1 MSKIWSTLAFC
12 RKLKAEYKVEFIG
25 IFIIVAEMNDKNIL
39 KGEVK
44 KMGKNLFFKGI
55 FYGALAG
62 GALSLLDK
70 KTRQDMKVN
79 VKKAYE
85 QVSYLVRHPQEITE
99 NVKETA
105 EKIRNTIEQVSEDIS
120 YITEKVDEL
129 RELTPQVKEVVR
141 ETKSTFSK
149 HEDTTTVEDLLKEV
163 KVVEEPIEKKE

>member
-1 MSKIWSTLAFC
+1 VSEK
-12 RKLKAEYKVEFIG
+12 Y
-25 IFIIVAEMNDKNIL
+25 DKN
-39 KGEVK
+39 KSKEEVK

-55 FYGALAG
+55 IYGALAG

-85 QVSYLVRHPQEITE
+85 QVSYVVRHPGEITQ

-105 EKIRNTIEQVSEDIS
+105 EKLRNTIEQVSEDIS

-129 RELTPQVKEVVR
+129 RELTPQVKEVIK

-149 HEDTTTVEDLLKEV
+149 HEDSAIVDDLLKEI
-163 KVVEEPIEKKE
+163 VVEEETVEK

>member
-1 MSKIWSTLAFC
+1 
-12 RKLKAEYKVEFIG
+12 
-25 IFIIVAEMNDKNIL
+25 
-39 KGEVK
+39 
-44 KMGKNLFFKGI
+44 MGKNLFFKGI

-85 QVSYLVRHPQEITE
+85 QVSYVARHPGEITE

-105 EKIRNTIEQVSEDIS
+105 EKIRNTFEQVSEDIS
-120 YITEKVDEL
+120 YITGKVDEL
-129 RELTPQVKEVVR
+129 RELTPQVKEVIK

-149 HEDTTTVEDLLKEV
+149 PEASALVEDLLKEV
-163 KVVEEPIEKKE
+163 SVEEDTAEK

>member
-1 MSKIWSTLAFC
+1 
-12 RKLKAEYKVEFIG
+12 
-25 IFIIVAEMNDKNIL
+25 
-39 KGEVK
+39 
-44 KMGKNLFFKGI
+44 MGKNLFLKGM

-85 QVSYLVRHPQEITE
+85 QVSYIVRHPEEITK
-99 NVKETA
+99 NVKESA

-120 YITEKVDEL
+120 YITGKVDEL
-129 RELTPQVKEVVR
+129 RELTPQVKEVIK

-149 HEDTTTVEDLLKEV
+149 HEDSTLVEDLLKEV
-163 KVVEEPIEKKE
+163 DVEEVSVEK

>member
-1 MSKIWSTLAFC
+1 MHLAAGLKQNIKWSIL
-12 RKLKAEYKVEFIG
+12 EF
-25 IFIIVAEMNDKNIL
+25 FFSDEKNDKNIL

-44 KMGKNLFFKGI
+44 KMGKNLFLKGM

-79 VKKAYE
+79 VKKVYE
-85 QVSYLVRHPQEITE
+85 HVSYVIHHPGEITE
-99 NVKETA
+99 NVKDTA

-120 YITEKVDEL
+120 YITGKVDEL
-129 RELTPQVKEVVR
+129 RELTPQVKEVVK

-149 HEDTTTVEDLLKEV
+149 SEDSAIVEDLLKEV
-163 KVVEEPIEKKE
+163 VTEEDTAEN

>member
-1 MSKIWSTLAFC
+1 
-12 RKLKAEYKVEFIG
+12 VEFIG
-25 IFIIVAEMNDKNIL
+25 IFFIVAEKNDKNNL

-44 KMGKNLFFKGI
+44 KMRKNLFLKGI

-85 QVSYLVRHPQEITE
+85 QVSYVARHPGEITE

-120 YITEKVDEL
+120 YITGKVDEL
-129 RELTPQVKEVVR
+129 RELTPQVKEVIK

-149 HEDTTTVEDLLKEV
+149 HEDSALVEDLLKEV
-163 KVVEEPIEKKE
+163 VVEEDTVEK

>member
-1 MSKIWSTLAFC
+1 
-12 RKLKAEYKVEFIG
+12 
-25 IFIIVAEMNDKNIL
+25 VAEKNDKNNL

-44 KMGKNLFFKGI
+44 KMSKNLFLKGI

-85 QVSYLVRHPQEITE
+85 QISYVARHPGEITE

-120 YITEKVDEL
+120 YITGKVDEL
-129 RELTPQVKEVVR
+129 RELTPQVKEVIK

-149 HEDTTTVEDLLKEV
+149 HEDSALVEDLLKEV
-163 KVVEEPIEKKE
+163 VVEEDTVEK

>member
-1 MSKIWSTLAFC
+1 
-12 RKLKAEYKVEFIG
+12 
-25 IFIIVAEMNDKNIL
+25 
-39 KGEVK
+39 
-44 KMGKNLFFKGI
+44 MGKNLFFKGI
-55 FYGALAG
+55 IYGALAG

-85 QVSYLVRHPQEITE
+85 QVSYVVRHPGEITE

-105 EKIRNTIEQVSEDIS
+105 EKLRNTIEQVSEDIS

-129 RELTPQVKEVVR
+129 RELTPQVKEVIK

-149 HEDTTTVEDLLKEV
+149 HEDSAIVDDLLKEI
-163 KVVEEPIEKKE
+163 VVEEETVEK

>member
-1 MSKIWSTLAFC
+1 
-12 RKLKAEYKVEFIG
+12 
-25 IFIIVAEMNDKNIL
+25 MNDKNIL

-44 KMGKNLFFKGI
+44 KMGKNLFLKGI
-55 FYGALAG
+55 IYGALAG

-85 QVSYLVRHPQEITE
+85 QVSYVVRHPEEITE

-120 YITEKVDEL
+120 YITGKVDEL
-129 RELTPQVKEVVR
+129 CELTPQVKEVIK

-149 HEDTTTVEDLLKEV
+149 HEDSALVEDLLKEV
-163 KVVEEPIEKKE
+163 VVEEDTAEK